1 MSTARPSPRSGD
13 RSEPQ
18 AETPISRVAL
28 VTGAS
33 GGIGSAC
40 ARALAAVG
48 HRVAVGYGAS
58 AGAADKVRDAIEQ
71 AGGAALSM
79 HVDVSD
85 AAAVDRAFTTVEQ
98 TWGPVELLVNA
109 AGVTRD
115 KLTVQLADDDWR
127 HTLDTDLTGPF
138 LTVRRAL
145 RPMIR
150 ARYGRIVNVSSIVA
164 ATGSPG
170 QANYAA
176 AKAGLVGLSRSV
188 AREVASRNVTV
199 NVVEPGPV
207 VTAMTDA
214 LPEPRRA
221 ELTAAVPAGRFGT
234 SDEVAAVVA
243 FLCSDSASF
252 VTGAVLPVDGGLG
265 MGR

>member
-1 MSTARPSPRSGD
+1 VTVENGRA
-13 RSEPQ
+13 
-18 AETPISRVAL
+18 AL

-40 ARALAAVG
+40 ARALAAAG

-58 AGAADKVRDAIEQ
+58 AGAADKEREAIEQ
-71 AGGAALSM
+71 AGGTALAV
-79 HVDVSD
+79 HIDVSD
-85 AAAVDRAFTTVEQ
+85 PGVVDAAFAAVEEA
-98 TWGPVELLVNA
+98 WGPVELLVNA
-109 AGVTRD
+109 AGANRD
-115 KLTVQLADDDWR
+115 KLTIQLSDDDWR

-138 LTVRRAL
+138 HTVRRCL

-150 ARYGRIVNVSSIVA
+150 ARFGRIVNVSSIVA

-188 AREVASRNVTV
+188 AREVASRGITV
-199 NVVEPGPV
+199 NVVEPGPII
-207 VTAMTDA
+207 TAMTEALPDARRDA
-214 LPEPRRA
+214 LA
-221 ELTAAVPAGRFGT
+221 GATAVGRFGT
-234 SDEVAAVVA
+234 PEEVAAVVA
-243 FLCSDSASF
+243 FLCSDAASYD
-252 VTGAVLPVDGGLG
+252 TGTVIPVDGGLG

>member
-1 MSTARPSPRSGD
+1 MTN
-13 RSEPQ
+13 
-18 AETPISRVAL
+18 RVAF

-40 ARALAAVG
+40 ARALAAAG

-58 AGAADKVRDAIEQ
+58 VGAADKVREEIEQ
-71 AGGAALSM
+71 AGGSAMTVHA
-79 HVDVSD
+79 DVTQAPVVD
-85 AAAVDRAFTTVEQ
+85 AAFAAVEDA
-98 TWGPVELLVNA
+98 WGPVEVLVNA
-109 AGVTRD
+109 AGANRD
-115 KLTVQLADDDWR
+115 RLTVQLRDDDWA

-138 LTVRRAL
+138 HTVRRAL

-150 ARYGRIVNVSSIVA
+150 ARFGRIVNVSSITA

-176 AKAGLVGLSRSV
+176 AKAGLVGLSRSI
-188 AREVASRNVTV
+188 AREVATRNITI

-207 VTAMTDA
+207 TTAMTDA
-214 LPEPRRA
+214 LSEERREA
-221 ELTAAVPAGRFGT
+221 LTAVVPMARFGT
-234 SDEVAAVVA
+234 PDEVAAVVA
-243 FLCSDSASF
+243 FLCSDEASF
-252 VTGAVLPVDGGLG
+252 VTGAVVPVDGGVG

>member
-1 MSTARPSPRSGD
+1 MT
-13 RSEPQ
+13 
-18 AETPISRVAL
+18 RVAL

-40 ARALAAVG
+40 ARALAAAG

-58 AGAADKVRDAIEQ
+58 AGAADKVVDSIAD
-71 AGGAALSM
+71 GGGSATAVHL
-79 HVDVSD
+79 DVTD
-85 AAAVDRAFTTVEQ
+85 RAAVDAGFATVEDL
-98 TWGPVELLVNA
+98 WGPVEILVNA
-109 AGVTRD
+109 AGANRD
-115 KLTVQLADDDWR
+115 KLTVQLSDDDWS

-138 LTVRRAL
+138 LTCRRAL

-164 ATGSPG
+164 AMGSPG

-176 AKAGLVGLSRSV
+176 AKAGLVGLTRSI
-188 AREVASRNVTV
+188 AREVASRNVTA

-207 VTAMTDA
+207 TTAMTDA
-214 LPEPRRA
+214 LPQARKDL
-221 ELTAAVPAGRFGT
+221 LTGAMPMGRFGT
-234 SDEVAAVVA
+234 PDEVAAVVA
-243 FLCSDSASF
+243 FLCDDAASF
-252 VTGAVLPVDGGLG
+252 VTGVVVPVDGGLG

>member
-1 MSTARPSPRSGD
+1 
-13 RSEPQ
+13 
-18 AETPISRVAL
+18 

-40 ARALAAVG
+40 ARALAAAG

-58 AGAADKVRDAIEQ
+58 AGAADKEREAIEQ
-71 AGGAALSM
+71 AGGTALAV
-79 HVDVSD
+79 HIDVSD
-85 AAAVDRAFTTVEQ
+85 PGVVDAAFDAVEEA
-98 TWGPVELLVNA
+98 WGPVEVLVNA
-109 AGVTRD
+109 AGANRD
-115 KLTVQLADDDWR
+115 KLTIQLSDDDWR

-138 LTVRRAL
+138 HTVRRCL

-150 ARYGRIVNVSSIVA
+150 ARFGRIVNVSSIVA

-188 AREVASRNVTV
+188 AREVASRGITV
-199 NVVEPGPV
+199 NVVEPGPIT
-207 VTAMTDA
+207 TAMTEALPDARRDA
-214 LPEPRRA
+214 LA
-221 ELTAAVPAGRFGT
+221 GATAVGRFGT
-234 SDEVAAVVA
+234 PEEVAAVVA
-243 FLCSDSASF
+243 FLCSDAASY
-252 VTGAVLPVDGGLG
+252 VTGAVIPVDGGLG

>member
-1 MSTARPSPRSGD
+1 M
-13 RSEPQ
+13 
-18 AETPISRVAL
+18 TPRVAL

-40 ARALAAVG
+40 ARALAAAG

-58 AGAADKVRDAIEQ
+58 AGAADKVCEAITA
-71 AGGAALSM
+71 AGGTALAVHADVTGAAT
-79 HVDVSD
+79 VD
-85 AAAVDRAFTTVEQ
+85 AAFSAVEEA
-98 TWGPVELLVNA
+98 WGPVELLVNA
-109 AGVTRD
+109 AGANRD
-115 KLTVQLADDDWR
+115 KLTVQLSDDDWQ

-145 RPMIR
+145 RPMVR
-150 ARYGRIVNVSSIVA
+150 ARFGRIVNVSSIVA

-176 AKAGLVGLSRSV
+176 AKAGLVGMTRSV
-188 AREVASRNVTV
+188 AREVATRNITA

-207 VTAMTDA
+207 TTAMTEA
-214 LPEPRRA
+214 LPEARREA
-221 ELTAAVPAGRFGT
+221 LAAAVPMARFGT
-234 SDEVAAVVA
+234 PDEVAAVVA
-243 FLCSDSASF
+243 FLCDDAASF
-252 VTGAVLPVDGGLG
+252 VTGTVIPVDGGLG